1 MKKRNWPKS
10 YTGRTLTVYIILRV
24 IVIAT
29 MIMSFLSRNYQN
41 VFMCVLTLILFYMPD
56 ILQRR
61 LRIYLPD
68 ALEIIILVFIF
79 AAEILGEI
87 QSFYVKIP
95 IWDTL
100 LHTTTGFLA
109 AAVGFSMVDLLN
121 RNEQFSIRMSPI
133 YMAVAAF
140 CFSMTIGV
148 MWEFFEFSMDVFFG
162 MDTQKDTIVSGFSSV
177 LLNPEPVNEAIKYR
191 DITSTVVNG
200 QDLGINGYLDIGLYD
215 TMKDLLVNF
224 IGAVVFSVIGFFYVK
239 YRDRNSF
246 VDKIIPKPEEGAK

>member
-1 MKKRNWPKS
+1 
-10 YTGRTLTVYIILRV
+10 
-24 IVIAT
+24 
-29 MIMSFLSRNYQN
+29 
-41 VFMCVLTLILFYMPD
+41 MCVLTLILFYMPD

-61 LRIYLPD
+61 LRVYLPD

-121 RNEQFSIRMSPI
+121 RNEQFSIKMSPI

-148 MWEFFEFSMDVFFG
+148 MWEFFEFAMDVFFG
-162 MDTQKDTIVSGFSSV
+162 MDTQKDTVISGFSSV

-191 DITSTVVNG
+191 DITSTAVNG

-215 TMKDLLVNF
+215 TMMDLLVNF

-239 YRDRNSF
+239 YRERHSF
-246 VDKIIPKPEEGAK
+246 VDKIIPKPQGESKS